1 MPVYTCVHVHVHVT
15 LQVNNEDTD
24 RPVTL
29 VLVCSAPLPC
39 PEVLAQVVL
48 PHDPPQAGVDLAV
61 DLHADLAFPTN
72 SFLGAGA
79 FGQVR
84 PGPRLTGCLSCL
96 GA

>member
-1 MPVYTCVHVHVHVT
+1 
-15 LQVNNEDTD
+15 
-24 RPVTL
+24 
-29 VLVCSAPLPC
+29 VLSASPLP
-39 PEVLAQVVL
+39 ELLAQIVL

-84 PGPRLTGCLSCL
+84 PWPCLIGCLSCL
-96 GA
+96 GAGNVSRLLPVCLHLLHLVVHQ